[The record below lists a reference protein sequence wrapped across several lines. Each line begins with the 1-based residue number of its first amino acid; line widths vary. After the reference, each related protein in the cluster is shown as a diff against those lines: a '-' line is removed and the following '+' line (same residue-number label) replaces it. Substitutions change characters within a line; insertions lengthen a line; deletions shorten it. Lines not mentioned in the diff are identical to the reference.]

1 MLWFTLRRIGAG
13 LLVLLVVLILLVTML
28 WLSPIDPS
36 AMFINPDFP
45 ADIQEQV
52 RKNMGLDQGT
62 FMFCINWIAGVF
74 QFDLGYSLVDSS
86 KVSEMLFRAL
96 PNTILLSVCSMVL
109 IFTLGSLIGIFQAV
123 KQYTKTD
130 LGLTLTTLLI
140 YSAPSFW
147 LAMMLVLIA
156 SVLSDQ
162 SWPVSGMTGAMIQ
175 MKESAIQSALDAGVE
190 PTTSISIFERIGDL
204 MKHMLL
210 PMLALGIPSAAG
222 IARYMRSSMLEVIRQ
237 DYVRTARAKGLSS
250 RVVLFK
256 HALRNALI
264 PIITLLGLYL
274 PFLISGAVLVEYIF
288 SWPGM
293 GRLIVEAVKSFD
305 YPVIMATAMLLTTM
319 VILGN
324 LIADILYSVVDPRI
338 THG

>member
-123 KQYTKTD
+123 RQYTKADVSTHADDAAD
-130 LGLTLTTLLI
+130 LLGAVVLAGDDA
-140 YSAPSFW
+140 SAARERS
-147 LAMMLVLIA
+147 
-156 SVLSDQ
+156 SDQ
-162 SWPVSGMTGAMIQ
+162 MA
-175 MKESAIQSALDAGVE
+175 
-190 PTTSISIFERIGDL
+190 
-204 MKHMLL
+204 
-210 PMLALGIPSAAG
+210 
-222 IARYMRSSMLEVIRQ
+222 
-237 DYVRTARAKGLSS
+237 GLSS
-250 RVVLFK
+250 
-256 HALRNALI
+256 A
-264 PIITLLGLYL
+264 
-274 PFLISGAVLVEYIF
+274 
-288 SWPGM
+288 
-293 GRLIVEAVKSFD
+293 
-305 YPVIMATAMLLTTM
+305 
-319 VILGN
+319 
-324 LIADILYSVVDPRI
+324 
-338 THG
+338 